1 MSVSIVEDDEGLD
14 FIGSS
19 SKDEQYRFFSIE
31 VSKEAIEVT
40 FAYARGPEAI
50 TELIDTLNET
60 MRVYEELQNG
70 D

>member
-1 MSVSIVEDDEGLD
+1 MSVNIIENGYGLD

-19 SKDEQYRFFSIE
+19 SRDEQYRFFSIE
-31 VSKEAIEVT
+31 ASKEAIEVE

-50 TELIDTLNET
+50 AELIDTLNET

>member
-1 MSVSIVEDDEGLD
+1 MSVSIVENDEGLD

-19 SKDEQYRFFSIE
+19 TKEEQYRFFSIE

-50 TELIDTLNET
+50 AELIATLNET
-60 MRVYEELQNG
+60 MRIYKELQDGN
-70 D
+70 

>member
-1 MSVSIVEDDEGLD
+1 MSVSIVKNN

-19 SKDEQYRFFSIE
+19 SKGEQYRFFSIE
-31 VSKEAIEVT
+31 VSKKAIEVE

-50 TELIDTLNET
+50 AELIATLNET